1 MRLKRWLFEQKY
13 FQGNT
18 PIVLNSGISE
28 VPEEQVVAVYEL
40 IQQAYGH
47 VGMHGNIPDMHSLA
61 KYDYVVLTDT
71 DDDDK
76 PNVAVL
82 GETMRN
88 GSTKLSV
95 FATDG
100 SSGAKAS
107 LFDILKL
114 TLQRQDTWAEI
125 PRQFASFLHSRGV
138 PMIEDQTTVML
149 LLGKRIFKGGFDW
162 HGNHRKDNGT
172 GYYTRN
178 YFGTDDTRAVM
189 GTISPELV
197 DKIKRFV
204 ENHG

>member
-1 MRLKRWLFEQKY
+1 MRLKPLLFLEQFFPNNK
-13 FQGNT
+13 
-18 PIVLNSGISE
+18 PVVLDSGISE
-28 VPEEQVVAVYEL
+28 LPEEQIVAVYEL

-47 VGMHGNIPDMHSLA
+47 VGMHGNIPDMHSLY
-61 KYDYVVLTDT
+61 KYDYVVITDT
-71 DDDDK
+71 DGDDR

-95 FATDG
+95 FATD
-100 SSGAKAS
+100 SSPEAKGS

-114 TLQRQDTWAEI
+114 TLLRKDTWAEI

-162 HGNHRKDNGT
+162 HGNHGKDSGT

-178 YFGTDDTRAVM
+178 FFGTDDTRAVM

-197 DKIKRFV
+197 EKIKRFV